1 MLAIYH
7 FDIYAMRPWSTPTLG
22 EREQREAEGKQ
33 RYKLTPVAALRSGR
47 QLAINVQQQ
56 QQQQQMENN
65 CTLHEPRL
73 GGNA

>member
-1 MLAIYH
+1 M
-7 FDIYAMRPWSTPTLG
+7 
-22 EREQREAEGKQ
+22 EQREAEGKQ

-65 CTLHEPRL
+65 CTLHEPRH